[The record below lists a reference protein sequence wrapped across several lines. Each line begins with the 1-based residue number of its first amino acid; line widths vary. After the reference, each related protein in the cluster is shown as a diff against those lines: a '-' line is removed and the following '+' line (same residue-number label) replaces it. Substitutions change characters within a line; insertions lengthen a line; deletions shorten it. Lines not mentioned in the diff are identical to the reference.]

1 MVFVRKA
8 MAEDEAVVIDL
19 LKELRAA
26 SEMPS
31 DSSDNW
37 PKMAVTFQEV
47 IRDEALGTVLL
58 AEEESDAIGLL
69 TLSYPTAMWCGGIYT
84 CIEEFV
90 VREQARGKG
99 VGGKLLETAFAEA
112 KTKDCEEIQVNRPS
126 QLGYPVYLRHGIHDM
141 GKHLKLKL
149 RRQSA

>member
-8 MAEDEAVVIDL
+8 MVEDEAVVIDL
-19 LKELRAA
+19 LKELRTN

-31 DSSDNW
+31 SSSDNW
-37 PKMAVTFQEV
+37 SEVAVTLQEV

-58 AEEESDAIGLL
+58 AEEEGDAIGLL
-69 TLSYPTAMWCGGIYT
+69 TLSYPTAIRFGGIYT

-90 VREQARGKG
+90 VREKARGKG
-99 VGGKLLETAFAEA
+99 VGGKLLEAASAEA

-126 QLGYPVYLRHGIHDM
+126 QLGYPVYLRHGFHDL

-149 RRQSA
+149 RR

>member
-8 MAEDEAVVIDL
+8 MAEDEAVLIDL
-19 LKELRAA
+19 LKELLAN

-37 PKMAVTFQEV
+37 SKVAVTFREV

-58 AEEESDAIGLL
+58 AEEEGDAIGLL
-69 TLSYPTAMWCGGIYT
+69 TLSYPTAIRFGGIYT

-90 VREQARGKG
+90 VREKARGKG
-99 VGGKLLETAFAEA
+99 VGGKLLEAASAEA

-126 QLGYPVYLRHGIHDM
+126 QLGYPVYLRHGFHDL

-149 RRQSA
+149 RR